1 MKLERIVKQE
11 NGSVKFWAEDFDNN
25 IIASLVDGN
34 FPDEMEIRISKGS
47 DTLSVRGHR
56 IILDKFT
63 FDQFHDRVL
72 FHLDRHEKFEKWKA
86 ESLKNE
92 VHKIA

>member
-1 MKLERIVKQE
+1 MKLERQVEQE
-11 NGSVKFWAEDFDNN
+11 NGCVKFWVEDFDSN
-25 IIASLVDGN
+25 IIASLVDGD

-47 DTLSVRGHR
+47 DRFSVRGHR

-72 FHLDRHEKFEKWKA
+72 FHLDRHEVGKK
-86 ESLKNE
+86 
-92 VHKIA
+92 